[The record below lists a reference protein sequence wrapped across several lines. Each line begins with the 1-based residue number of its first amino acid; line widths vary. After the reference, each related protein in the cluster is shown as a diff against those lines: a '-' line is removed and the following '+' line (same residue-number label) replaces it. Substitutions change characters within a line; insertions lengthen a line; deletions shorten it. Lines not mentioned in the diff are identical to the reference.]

1 MKLHLP
7 ARLRSALL
15 ACLAVVAPLAGT
27 VATGTFVGG
36 AVVASL
42 SLTEVQ
48 AAEVEVAAGTIVTYD
63 ASNTYVLKGGTL
75 NVASGAVSSAITI
88 AAAESSISLGD
99 GATLS
104 PLRVTLAEG
113 VESYKLTGTG
123 RFDLA
128 SATQMYGANVSSAD
142 WKGTVSISNSTGVNN
157 FNLNSYGNASSTVR
171 LSGVAG
177 WLALGVAF
185 QPNLLLVDAPD
196 ASALNVT
203 DGSSGR
209 EYAFNNVVGDGTFE
223 RGGTKFSGAVSYA
236 FMGDV
241 SGWKGNFV
249 NNYGQTT
256 LIFRGAA
263 SEINLAGI
271 TNNAGY
277 DMALKFDGAVAT
289 TVNSPITSTAGGA
302 LNMTVNNAGGVT
314 FNKAV
319 DVTTLTANGAV
330 TVGSSGKVTVSGATT
345 LAASVTVNGTLSL
358 DGGVTMS
365 SSIINNGTL
374 NITGAMVVD
383 SAGLDRVPT
392 GDYSFSD
399 GDNGRLES
407 GSLEYTVI
415 KKNSDSAILNTQGTT
430 LSFDGDNSLKLS
442 NTGTVTRKADTS
454 SPEYWVN
461 KGDVSYTATDAE
473 SYRMN
478 GGTLV
483 LDKADAAAQGSILTS
498 LEGGEGK
505 VIITADTTLTND
517 MESKATCELVVSGA
531 TLRLGSGESQ
541 KAGVSSFSSVILE
554 NNAALLI
561 ESQSSVINNLMV
573 AESGA
578 RFNVKDT
585 QGVPSTNP
593 YVFAGVTTLNGT
605 LTRISDGWGN
615 GMSFE
620 HLTGKGELVYTNN
633 SSEQS
638 YIAIKSLQGFT
649 GNLSF
654 TQTNNNGG
662 AYEVVINS
670 GAADVKEMGTLTVGC
685 IDKAADFR
693 NMSVALDATHGL
705 TMKQLN
711 IRSNTNLTITGSAG
725 LNTGI
730 VVDGVDNQITVVGS
744 SAIDLSKLN
753 VGGSASLTLAGSVS
767 SLAMNQDGTV
777 TLTDMKLT
785 DGASLVYGAGAST
798 LRVEKANLGATVK
811 VDLNSLTDAQ
821 SLAIANGSGLN
832 LGIDSQYAHSEAN
845 KTITV
850 VSDNLRDARLEIVGD
865 AWKLTSGVVSMYWE
879 AGSAEWNSTA
889 TNWAFKD
896 EAAANQKYVAG
907 TDAIFSK
914 DANATVTITGA
925 PSVQNIEVSN
935 GKYTFNCN
943 YGGALNVGNDLIV
956 GSSATAVF
964 NQNGNTV
971 PLKVAGNVS
980 VASGS
985 SLELK
990 MESVSVAG
998 GLSGAGTLSVDSNL
1012 SLGKSS
1018 SIGQL
1023 NVNGTV
1029 EMTGTNTGKV
1039 RVTDL
1044 TVGGNS
1050 SATELKNVGKL
1061 TVNKDGVMKVT
1072 SATAITSVQSLAG
1085 AGALDAAK
1093 VALTSGASSI
1103 GKLTANS
1110 VSMRKNV
1117 TLDVDVL
1124 QTPEVTMTLGTA
1136 AVNGTTLLTVGSTVG
1151 DTTVALAVDKVDD
1164 LSKLT
1169 NGSVLTLATIGT
1181 PGGDVVGNLKAPVLT
1196 PEEVATTDL
1205 VVKSATEFSVTKDL
1219 RGFGY
1224 TLKVSDD
1231 GKTVTLVT
1239 GRDNQGWIGS
1249 ESDIWTQ
1256 GAQDGWEVGYIPNP
1270 TDRAAGFFGEGS
1282 SVVNINEAG
1291 VKTAL
1296 IDVDIAQDKLQD
1308 ISSYKFVGGNVEADN
1323 MYIGQG
1329 ELIIANQT
1337 IIAGDTTVY
1346 TNGKLT
1352 VATGGYLA
1360 AQNDLSLTD
1369 DVALSLETGAELNV
1383 SGTLSAE
1390 KDVTI
1395 TNSGMIYAK
1404 EVSIAGT
1411 VTSDAQGRI
1420 EIAAGG
1426 IIGAVE
1432 GGELHTMMS
1441 EVGTLELGSINASIL
1456 HIGTSGSTVAL
1467 AGDSVIGRLYSNVAG
1482 TSLTSSAKLTL
1493 KESVT
1498 NEGGLVS
1505 VTAKALTL
1513 NGIGNEF
1520 DELNAPVITLDL
1532 KDDALSADV
1541 AAISVGSIVAVDP
1554 VQILLTQSTIE
1565 SLPVDADNVLAADD
1579 YLLIKGVGGYSIGDF
1594 TIADSIMQEI
1604 RRRGVTAEMQLKDD
1618 SLVLSLGAVADGMVW
1633 DTTNGNM
1640 MTNNGYE
1647 VPSGEGFYKALDYVE
1662 QVIVTDNKTI
1672 DLTAAGVGDAVA
1684 DNATIPAAGLMV
1696 RNPDGGG
1703 KLTIVGDAADS
1714 NGALPDVVT
1723 IIGNREIESPVAL
1736 VGESVKV
1743 NIGLPEG
1750 TEGIL
1755 SSDADSSA
1763 VILSSA
1769 EMTENAVLQ
1778 VNADAMVKGQVDL
1791 TEGASLEVAAGK
1803 VINVL
1808 QLNGDASSTV
1818 SGQVNVNGVG
1828 GSYEGVYGDSGAKIA
1843 ILQGGYQSVKAGSG
1857 LSLVV
1862 NGGEGTLDLA
1872 GADAEMT
1879 DLAVGSEARASRSE
1893 MVIANVTMDD
1903 DARKVR
1909 HHKLS
1914 LTGDDSFISGSEVTA
1929 SLGAEET
1936 AVTLGTAD
1944 APVIMDGKVDISNST
1959 ICLTMVTTND
1969 DLRSLD
1975 VNTDAPMA
1983 GARLATLVTDGN
1995 ITGDNEVQLIGTRAM
2010 MNVINKYYTNARL
2023 DANGDILVDRVTDY
2037 YATKASGLSETGT
2050 IGMDMLDKVLVSLN
2064 PQSNAK
2070 EYTDLAEVLNA
2081 LDDAVVA
2088 GDTTAAD
2095 DIASAVTGAS
2105 AAAMGAALAGDME
2118 RQLRAIRNRTTTMGV
2133 DQGIVNHNMPYF
2145 NAWINAE
2152 VDNRQLDQD
2161 GTLSGY
2167 DYTVSGGTV
2176 GFDVDVTPRFVCG
2189 LAISALTGDV
2199 SSEGPDK
2206 LDADVDS
2213 YYLTAFARTT
2223 YRRWTHTF
2231 VASVGKSDLSL
2242 DRTVSFAGGSYTTKG
2257 ETEATSFG
2265 AMYELGYVFAL
2276 DVDGTTC
2283 LQPVFN
2289 VSFVQSSM
2297 DGYTE
2302 SGSDAALDVG
2312 SVDMTSITIGM
2323 GARLQSVVGQNVF
2336 NRASIFESRALVKV
2350 NAGDRDAEV
2359 DTNLLALPSAGGK
2372 VSSAER
2378 GPVSLE
2384 LGAGI
2389 SIPVG
2394 AKSGS
2399 IFLDGSAELG
2409 SEYTGLNATVGYRL
2423 NF

>member
-42 SLTEVQ
+42 SLTEAQ
-48 AAEVEVAAGTIVTYD
+48 AAEVEVAAGTSVTYD

-75 NVASGAVSSAITI
+75 NVESGTVSSAITI

-99 GATLS
+99 GTMLS

-113 VESYKLTGTG
+113 VQSYKLIGTGT
-123 RFDLA
+123 FDLA

-142 WKGTVSISNSTGVNN
+142 WKGTVSISNSTSVGN
-157 FNLNSYGNASSTVR
+157 FNTNNYGNAASTVKV
-171 LSGVAG
+171 SGVAG
-177 WLALGVAF
+177 WLAMGVAF
-185 QPNLLLVDAPD
+185 RPTLLLVNAPD

-203 DGSSGR
+203 DASTNK
-209 EYAFNNVVGDGTFE
+209 EYVFNNVIGDGTFE
-223 RGGTKFSGAVSYA
+223 RGGTKFAGSISFAYT
-236 FMGDV
+236 GDV
-241 SGWKGNFV
+241 SDWKGNFV

-256 LIFRGAA
+256 LIFRGMA

-271 TNNAGY
+271 THNAGY
-277 DMALKFDGAVAT
+277 DMAVKFDGSVAT
-289 TVNSPITSTAGGA
+289 TVNSQIKSTAGGA

-314 FNKAV
+314 FNKSV
-319 DVTTLTANGAV
+319 DVTTLIANGAV
-330 TVGSSGKVTVSGATT
+330 TVGSTGKMTVSGAAT
-345 LAASVTVNGTLSL
+345 LAAPVTVDGTLSL

-374 NITGAMVVD
+374 NITGAVVVD
-383 SAGLDRVPT
+383 SAGLDRAPT
-392 GDYSFSD
+392 GDSTFSD
-399 GDNGRLES
+399 GDNGRMER

-415 KKNSDSAILNTQGTT
+415 KNASDATLNTQGIT

-442 NTGTVTRKADTS
+442 KEGTVTRKADTS
-454 SPEYWVN
+454 SAVYWVN
-461 KGDVSYTATDAE
+461 KGEVSYDATATEAE
-473 SYRMN
+473 SYGMN

-483 LDKADAAAQGSILTS
+483 LDKADAAAEQGTVLAGIVGGNGTVKVTQDASFNGGVSTS
-498 LEGGEGK
+498 SAADL
-505 VIITADTTLTND
+505 VITN
-517 MESKATCELVVSGA
+517 GA
-531 TLRLGSGESQ
+531 TLSVGNSKTTTASIG
-541 KAGVSSFSSVILE
+541 SFSSVLLD
-554 NNAALLI
+554 NATLSLNTQPI
-561 ESQSSVINNLMV
+561 VVQNLTV
-573 AESGA
+573 SEQNGTLKF
-578 RFNVKDT
+578 RDYKDAPT
-585 QGVPSTNP
+585 WSDATL
-593 YVFAGVTTLNGT
+593 FAGDTTLNGN
-605 LTRISDGWGN
+605 LTINSDWKYVTR
-615 GMSFE
+615 FE
-620 HLTGKGELVYTNN
+620 HLTGKGNLVAAGTAWGGILMIQVDSLSGY
-633 SSEQS
+633 EGK
-638 YIAIKSLQGFT
+638 IAVTKG
-649 GNLSF
+649 
-654 TQTNNNGG
+654 
-662 AYEVVINS
+662 
-670 GAADVKEMGTLTVGC
+670 
-685 IDKAADFR
+685 R
-693 NMSVALDATHGL
+693 DATTVDIATGKDAVAFKGISLTNAQTLNLKVQSATTMSEGL
-705 TMKQLN
+705 TL
-711 IRSNTNLTITGSAG
+711 S
-725 LNTGI
+725 TGI
-730 VVDGVDNQITVVGS
+730 TANV
-744 SAIDLSKLN
+744 AIDA
-753 VGGSASLTLAGSVS
+753 SASLSGAVNVTGASNTLNATSGAMDLSQLNVANGASLTVNGSVS
-767 SLAMNQDGTV
+767 ALAMNQNGTA
-777 TLTDMKLT
+777 TLTGMMLT
-785 DGASLVYGAGAST
+785 DGASLVYGAGTST
-798 LRVEKANLGATVK
+798 LHMERENLGATVK

-821 SLAIANGSGLN
+821 ALAIANGSGLN
-832 LGIDSQYAHSEAN
+832 LGIDSLYAHSEEN

-850 VSDNLRDARLEIVGD
+850 VSDNVRDAKLEVVGD
-865 AWKLTSGVVSMYWE
+865 SWKLASGVVSMYWE
-879 AGSAEWNSTA
+879 ADSADWDGTA
-889 TNWAFKD
+889 ANWAFKD
-896 EAAANQKYVAG
+896 EATASSTFVSG

-914 DANATVTITGA
+914 DADALVTITTA
-925 PSVQNIEVSN
+925 PSVQNVEVSE
-935 GKYTFNCN
+935 GKYTFAVGYDGN
-943 YGGALNVGNDLIV
+943 LSVGNDVIV
-956 GSSATAVF
+956 GKNAEASFEKAGATT
-964 NQNGNTV
+964 QG
-971 PLKVAGNVS
+971 LLVAGDVS
-980 VASGS
+980 V
-985 SLELK
+985 EQ
-990 MESVSVAG
+990 G
-998 GLSGAGTLSVDSNL
+998 GVLNVKLDSMKVSGALKGTGGISVQSDL

-1023 NVNGTV
+1023 VVDGKVT
-1029 EMTGTNTGKV
+1029 MTGTNTTEE
-1039 RVTDL
+1039 RFTDL
-1044 TVGGNS
+1044 TVGGS
-1050 SATELKNVGKL
+1050 SSVGGLENAGKL
-1061 TVNKDGVMKVT
+1061 TVNKDGSLYIDSGTTVE
-1072 SATAITSVQSLAG
+1072 SLAG
-1085 AGALDAAK
+1085 GGMLD
-1093 VALTSGASSI
+1093 VSGDVTLTSGDSSI
-1103 GKLTANS
+1103 GVLSASS
-1110 VSMRKNV
+1110 VSMSKNV
-1117 TLDVDVL
+1117 TLDVDAL
-1124 QTPEVTMTLGTA
+1124 QASEVTMTLGSD
-1136 AVNGTTLLTVGSTVG
+1136 AVNGTTLLTAGSTGG
-1151 DTTVALAVDKVDD
+1151 DTTVALKVDKVDD

-1181 PGGDVVGNLKAPVLT
+1181 PGGDIIGELKAPVLT
-1196 PEEVATTDL
+1196 PEETATTDL

-1239 GRDNQGWIGS
+1239 GRDNKGWIGT
-1249 ESDIWTQ
+1249 ESDTW
-1256 GAQDGWEVGYIPNP
+1256 AQNSQPGWEVGYIPNP

-1282 SVVNINEAG
+1282 SVVNIDTAG

-1296 IDVDIAQDKLQD
+1296 VDVDIAQDKLQE

-1329 ELIIANQT
+1329 ELIIANKT
-1337 IIAGDTTVY
+1337 EISGDTKLY

-1352 VATGGYLA
+1352 IADGGKMEAYG
-1360 AQNDLSLTD
+1360 NLSLTD
-1369 DVALSLETGAELNV
+1369 DVALSLDSDAMLNV

-1390 KDVTI
+1390 EDVTI
-1395 TNSGMIYAK
+1395 TNKGMLLATT
-1404 EVSIAGT
+1404 VAVDGSITNEGT
-1411 VTSDAQGRI
+1411 LQIG
-1420 EIAAGG
+1420 AGG
-1426 IIGAVE
+1426 SIGSVE
-1432 GGELHTMMS
+1432 GGIVRAMDVTP
-1441 EVGTLELGSINASIL
+1441 GTLKLGSANVSVL
-1456 HIGTSGSTVAL
+1456 HIGTSGSTVEL
-1467 AGDSVIGRLYSNVAG
+1467 TEDSVIGTLYSTAAG

-1493 KESVT
+1493 KEAAS
-1498 NEGGLVS
+1498 NKVS
-1505 VTAKALTL
+1505 VTAQALTL
-1513 NGIGNEF
+1513 NKVANEF
-1520 DELNAPVITLDL
+1520 GTLNAPVITLDL
-1532 KDDALSADV
+1532 KDSALSADV
-1541 AAISVGSIVAVDP
+1541 AAVSVESIVAVDP

-1565 SLPVDADNVLAADD
+1565 SIPVDADNVIAADD
-1579 YLLIKGVGGYSIGDF
+1579 YLLIKGVSGYSVGDF

-1604 RRRGVTAEMQLKDD
+1604 KRRGVTAGLLLKGDD
-1618 SLVLSLGAVADGMVW
+1618 LLLSLGAIEGGMIW
-1633 DTTNGNM
+1633 DTANGNM
-1640 MTNNGYE
+1640 ETNNGYE
-1647 VPSGEGFYKALDYVE
+1647 VPEGEGLYKALDYIE
-1662 QVIVTDNKTI
+1662 QVLVSDNKTI
-1672 DLTAAGVGDAVA
+1672 DLTADGVGDAVA
-1684 DNATIPAAGLMV
+1684 GNASIPAAGLMV

-1714 NGALPDVVT
+1714 NGVLPDVVT

-1750 TEGIL
+1750 ADGIL
-1755 SSDADSSA
+1755 SSDADSSD
-1763 VILSSA
+1763 VILASA
-1769 EMTENAVLQ
+1769 EMSEKAVLQ
-1778 VNADAMVKGQVDL
+1778 VNADATVKGQIDL

-1808 QLNGDASSTV
+1808 QLNGDASATV
-1818 SGQVNVNGVG
+1818 SGQVDVNGVG
-1828 GSYEGVYGDSGAKIA
+1828 GSYEGAYGAAGAKIT
-1843 ILQGGYQSVKAGSG
+1843 ILQGGYQSVKAGAG

-1879 DLAVGSEARASRSE
+1879 GLAVGSVARAPRSE

-1903 DARKVR
+1903 DAHQVR

-1914 LTGDDSFISGSEVTA
+1914 LIGDDSFISGSEVTA

-1936 AVTLGTAD
+1936 AVTLGTAA
-1944 APVIMDGKVDISNST
+1944 APVIMDGKVDINNST
-1959 ICLTMVTTND
+1959 ICLSMVTTNEN
-1969 DLRSLD
+1969 LRSLD

-1983 GARLATLVTDGN
+1983 GAKLATLVTEGN
-1995 ITGDNEVQLIGTRAM
+1995 ISADNEVQLIGARAM

-2088 GDTTAAD
+2088 GDTAAAD

-2152 VDNRQLDQD
+2152 VDNRTLDQD

-2231 VASVGKSDLSL
+2231 VASVGKSDLSM
-2242 DRTVSFAGGSYTTKG
+2242 DRTVSYAGGSYTAKG

-2336 NRASIFESRALVKV
+2336 NRSSIFESRALVKV

-2372 VSSAER
+2372 VSCAER

>member
-48 AAEVEVAAGTIVTYD
+48 AAEVEVAAGTTVTYD
-63 ASNTYVLKGGTL
+63 ASNSYVLKGGTL

-88 AAAESSISLGD
+88 AAAESSISLGA

-113 VESYKLTGTG
+113 VESYKLSGTGT
-123 RFDLA
+123 FDLA

-142 WKGTVSISNSTGVNN
+142 WKGTVSISNSTGVGN
-157 FNLNSYGNASSTVR
+157 FNLNNYGNASSTVR

-196 ASALNVT
+196 ASALNQT
-203 DGSSGR
+203 DGSAGR

-223 RGGTKFSGAVSYA
+223 RGGTKFSGSVSYA

-271 TNNAGY
+271 KNNAGY
-277 DMALKFDGAVAT
+277 AMALKFDGAVAT

-302 LNMTVNNAGGVT
+302 LDMTVNNAGGVT
-314 FNKAV
+314 FNKTV
-319 DVTTLTANGAV
+319 GVTTLTANGAV
-330 TVGSSGKVTVSGATT
+330 TVGSSGKMTVSGAAT
-345 LAASVTVNGTLSL
+345 LAAPTTVNGTLSL

-365 SSIINNGTL
+365 SSITNNGTL

-415 KKNSDSAILNTQGTT
+415 RNSGSAILNTQGTT

-442 NTGTVTRKADTS
+442 NTGTVTRVADTS
-454 SPEYWVN
+454 STEYWVN
-461 KGDVSYTATDAE
+461 KGDVSFATTSKNAG

-483 LDKADAAAQGSILTS
+483 LDKADAAAEQGTALVGIVGGNGTVKVTQNASFNGGVSTS
-498 LEGGEGK
+498 SAADL
-505 VIITADTTLTND
+505 VITN
-517 MESKATCELVVSGA
+517 GA
-531 TLRLGSGESQ
+531 TLSVGNSKTTTASIG
-541 KAGVSSFSSVILE
+541 SFSSVLLD
-554 NNAALLI
+554 NATLSLNTQPI
-561 ESQSSVINNLMV
+561 VVQNLTV
-573 AESGA
+573 SEQNGTLKF
-578 RFNVKDT
+578 RDYKDAPT
-585 QGVPSTNP
+585 WSDATL
-593 YVFAGVTTLNGT
+593 FAGDTTLNGN
-605 LTRISDGWGN
+605 LTINSDWKYVTR
-615 GMSFE
+615 FE
-620 HLTGKGELVYTNN
+620 HLTGKGNLVAAGTAWGGILMIQVDSLSGY
-633 SSEQS
+633 EGK
-638 YIAIKSLQGFT
+638 IAVTKG
-649 GNLSF
+649 
-654 TQTNNNGG
+654 
-662 AYEVVINS
+662 
-670 GAADVKEMGTLTVGC
+670 
-685 IDKAADFR
+685 R
-693 NMSVALDATHGL
+693 DATTVDIATGKDDVAFKGISLTNAQTLNLKVQSATTMSEGL
-705 TMKQLN
+705 TL
-711 IRSNTNLTITGSAG
+711 S
-725 LNTGI
+725 TGI
-730 VVDGVDNQITVVGS
+730 TANV
-744 SAIDLSKLN
+744 AIDA
-753 VGGSASLTLAGSVS
+753 SASLSGAVNVTGASNTLNATSGAMDLSQLNVANGASLTVNGSVS
-767 SLAMNQDGTV
+767 ALAMNQNGTA
-777 TLTDMKLT
+777 TLTGMMLT
-785 DGASLVYGAGAST
+785 DGASLVYGAGTST
-798 LRVEKANLGATVK
+798 LHVERENLGATVK
-811 VDLNSLTDAQ
+811 VDLNSLTDTQ

-832 LGIDSQYAHSEAN
+832 LGIDSQYAHSEEN

-985 SLELK
+985 SLELN
-990 MESVSVAG
+990 MESVSVEG

-1072 SATAITSVQSLAG
+1072 SAPATTSVQSLAG
-1085 AGALDAAK
+1085 AGALEAAE

-1124 QTPEVTMTLGTA
+1124 QTPEVTMTLGSA

-1169 NGSVLTLATIGT
+1169 NGSVLTLATIAS
-1181 PGGDVVGNLKAPVLT
+1181 PGAVVDGRLDAPVLT
-1196 PEEVATTDL
+1196 SEEVATTDL
-1205 VVKSATEFSVTKDL
+1205 VVKSDTEFSVTKDL

-1231 GKTVTLVT
+1231 GETVTLVT

-1249 ESDIWTQ
+1249 ESDTWTQ

-1432 GGELHTMMS
+1432 GGELHAMMS

-1541 AAISVGSIVAVDP
+1541 EAISVGSIVAVDP

-1750 TEGIL
+1750 IEGIL

-1778 VNADAMVKGQVDL
+1778 VNADATVKGQVDL

-1862 NGGEGTLDLA
+1862 NGGEGTLDLD

-1944 APVIMDGKVDISNST
+1944 APVIMDGKVDINNST

-1983 GARLATLVTDGN
+1983 GVKLATLVTDGN
-1995 ITGDNEVQLIGTRAM
+1995 ITADNEVQLIGTRAM

-2064 PQSNAK
+2064 PQSNAN

-2152 VDNRQLDQD
+2152 VDNRKLDQD

-2242 DRTVSFAGGSYTTKG
+2242 DRTVSFAGGSYATKG